1 MTGNWPFVS
10 HLTGTWRDGHP
21 VAVDDRT
28 LLFLLLGRLQAGA
41 LLHIADRLVALPL
54 ALRAGPGSGQQDLTY
69 IKRRGRGGRLRWR
82 FRGAVEVVWGQKGTR
97 RKSVRKPQRQL
108 GEFRNRC

>member
-1 MTGNWPFVS
+1 MRDRKRSICLSFDS
-10 HLTGTWRDGHP
+10 TWCDGHP

-41 LLHIADRLVALPL
+41 LLHIADRLVPLPL
-54 ALRAGPGSGQQDLTY
+54 ALRAGPGSWQQDLTY

-82 FRGAVEVVWGQKGTR
+82 FRGAVEVVWGAEGYKTEICE
-97 RKSVRKPQRQL
+97 KAT
-108 GEFRNRC
+108 EATWT